1 MAEYIE
7 REAARQAH
15 IKASLTTRLI
25 DAIPAA
31 DVAPVRHGRW
41 SPVAFGIGIC
51 TTKYQC
57 SVCKQYKDV
66 DRPYKYCPNCGAL
79 MREAEHEAG

>member
-1 MAEYIE
+1 MVEYIE

-66 DRPYKYCPNCGAL
+66 DRPYKYCPHCGAL
-79 MREAEHEAG
+79 MRETEHD